1 MENKVELPEMTPE
14 QIEKSVTA
22 AFDSVT
28 LINELNLLSALSEEE
43 QATKERNIEHLKIM
57 TAKEWFASALTEEQ
71 TSIINQLI
79 A

>member
-1 MENKVELPEMTPE
+1 MENEVELPEMTPE